1 MNRAMFIFCG
11 VCWLGFALAI
21 GIISWP
27 YLVGGAGGDSGFFF
41 QLFAVT
47 SGSVL
52 LGLAHVVGF
61 AALMLLCFAIGL
73 NLLLRGLYPEPTP
86 NRATESQKLP

>member
-27 YLVGGAGGDSGFFF
+27 YLASGATGDSGFLS
-41 QLFAVT
+41 QIFASVT

-52 LGLAHVVGF
+52 LGLVHLAGF
-61 AALMLLCFAIGL
+61 VALILVCFAIGL
-73 NLLLRGLYPEPTP
+73 NLLLYGIYPKQRDDSKPKEQP
-86 NRATESQKLP
+86 

>member
-1 MNRAMFIFCG
+1 MSIMKRTMFIFCG

-21 GIISWP
+21 GIICWP
-27 YLVGGAGGDSGFFF
+27 FLAGGAVGDSGFFS

-52 LGLAHVVGF
+52 LGLAHLVGF
-61 AALMLLCFAIGL
+61 VALILVCFAIGL
-73 NLLLRGLYPEPTP
+73 NLLLHGIYPEESPK
-86 NRATESQKLP
+86 RDTE